1 MLYIRE
7 KDDNIVFKSATN
19 NLCSR
24 DVLTIKEALEKEE
37 DKKGILNMD
46 GVLDIN
52 TTTLGTLKKVAQ
64 ENKLSLCALDADI
77 FAVINLLN
85 YDKDFQIYPTEQNS
99 FEDKY
104 EMKNRQFKVV

>member
-7 KDDNIVFKSATN
+7 KDNNIVFESAAK
-19 NLCSR
+19 NLCSD
-24 DVLTIKEALEKEE
+24 DVLMIKEALEQDEKN
-37 DKKGILNMD
+37 GVLNMD
-46 GVLDIN
+46 GILEVK